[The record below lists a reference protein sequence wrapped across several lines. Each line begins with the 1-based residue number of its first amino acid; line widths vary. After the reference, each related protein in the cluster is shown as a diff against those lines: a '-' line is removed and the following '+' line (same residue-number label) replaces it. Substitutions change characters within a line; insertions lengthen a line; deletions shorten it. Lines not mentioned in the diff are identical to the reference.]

1 MLVAFLHSG
10 DWKYLAIVV
19 LVSIAFVLLCRLIP
33 WDDEDDTD
41 ND

>member
-1 MLVAFLHSG
+1 MLIASLQEG

-33 WDDEDDTD
+33 WDDEDNTD